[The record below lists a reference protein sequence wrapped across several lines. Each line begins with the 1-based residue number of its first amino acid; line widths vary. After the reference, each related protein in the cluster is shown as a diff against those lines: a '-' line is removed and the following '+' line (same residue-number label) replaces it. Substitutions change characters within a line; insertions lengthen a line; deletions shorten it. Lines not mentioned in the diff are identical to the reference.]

1 MKNIAVTENHL
12 YNKAYAKGQKFFG
25 RLVRVYVLRDLKA
38 KKVMLANPEKE
49 YINRLGISVSK
60 KNGGAVTRNRIK
72 RIIREGY
79 RAIERE
85 DCLKTGFLVIIAAK
99 NPDVSELEYEA
110 CDLLYHLMVVMVERG
125 LTWENLTSELDKR
138 R

>member
-12 YNKAYAKGQKFFG
+12 YNKAYAKGQRFFG

-38 KKVMLANPEKE
+38 KKIMLANPEKT

-85 DCLKTGFLVIIAAK
+85 GSLKTGYLVIIGAK
-99 NPDVSELEYEA
+99 NEAAEVKSGDIERELRYAFRRLDMLRTPDGDA
-110 CDLLYHLMVVMVERG
+110 
-125 LTWENLTSELDKR
+125 T
-138 R
+138 

>member
-1 MKNIAVTENHL
+1 MKNIAVKENHL
-12 YNKAYAKGQKFFG
+12 YNKAYTKGKRFFG
-25 RLVRVYVLRDLKA
+25 RLVRVYVLRDLKS
-38 KKVMLANPEKE
+38 KQIMMANPEKK

-85 DCLKTGFLVIIAAK
+85 GILKTGYLVIISAK
-99 NPDVSELEYEA
+99 NEAADKKSTDIEKELRYAFDRLDMLKPEDRKTA
-110 CDLLYHLMVVMVERG
+110 F
-125 LTWENLTSELDKR
+125 ENEQ
-138 R
+138 

>member
-12 YNKAYAKGQKFFG
+12 YNKAYTKGKRFFG

-38 KKVMLANPEKE
+38 KKIMLANPEKE

-60 KNGGAVTRNRIK
+60 KNGGAVVRNRIK

-79 RAIERE
+79 RAVEGE
-85 DCLKTGFLVIIAAK
+85 LKTGYLVIIAAK
-99 NPDVSELEYEA
+99 NEAADAKSTDIEKELRYAFSKLEM
-110 CDLLYHLMVVMVERG
+110 L
-125 LTWENLTSELDKR
+125 NNK
-138 R
+138 

>member
-1 MKNIAVTENHL
+1 MKNIAVKENHL
-12 YNKAYAKGQKFFG
+12 YNKAYAKGKRFFG

-38 KKVMLANPEKE
+38 KQVMMANPNKE
-49 YINRLGISVSK
+49 YLNRLGISVSK

-85 DCLKTGFLVIIAAK
+85 KILKTGYLVIIAAK
-99 NPDVSELEYEA
+99 NEAADKKSNDIERELRYA
-110 CDLLYHLMVVMVERG
+110 F
-125 LTWENLTSELDKR
+125 NKLDMIR
-138 R
+138 TQNNGEDG

>member
-12 YNKAYAKGQKFFG
+12 YNKAYTKGKRFFG

-38 KKVMLANPEKE
+38 KKIMLANPEKE

-60 KNGGAVTRNRIK
+60 KNGGAVVRNRIK

-79 RAIERE
+79 RAVEE
-85 DCLKTGFLVIIAAK
+85 DLMTGYLVIIAAK
-99 NPDVSELEYEA
+99 NEAADAKSGDIEKELRYAFNKLE
-110 CDLLYHLMVVMVERG
+110 MIK
-125 LTWENLTSELDKR
+125 NKQ
-138 R
+138 

>member
-12 YNKAYAKGQKFFG
+12 YNKAYTKGQRFFG

-99 NPDVSELEYEA
+99 NEAAEVKSGDIEKELRYA
-110 CDLLYHLMVVMVERG
+110 FKK
-125 LTWENLTSELDKR
+125 LDMIKSAANEVNNK
-138 R
+138 